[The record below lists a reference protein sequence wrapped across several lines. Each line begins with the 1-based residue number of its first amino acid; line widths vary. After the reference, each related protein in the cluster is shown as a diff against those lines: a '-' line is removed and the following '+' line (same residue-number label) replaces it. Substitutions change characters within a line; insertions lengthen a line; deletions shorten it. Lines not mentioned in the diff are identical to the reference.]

1 MSKAKPAAKSKS
13 VPAKAKATPRD
24 KKPVQVPLEAAKPA
38 RKTAP
43 VGKLAPV
50 KPAAGKPAALKPA
63 TAKPG
68 APKAEPPAP
77 TAKKPAT
84 GKGRKAAP
92 VVVAPPPYVSPFK
105 AGAKVVHTVFGPG
118 SVTAVDGERLVI
130 KFAGGEKTILDS
142 FVKAVKG

>member
-13 VPAKAKATPRD
+13 TPAKATPMA
-24 KKPVQVPLEAAKPA
+24 KKPVQVPLESAKPA

-43 VGKLAPV
+43 VGKPAPV
-50 KPAAGKPAALKPA
+50 KPATVKPAALKPA

-68 APKAEPPAP
+68 AAKAEAPAP
-77 TAKKPAT
+77 AAKKPAT
-84 GKGRKAAP
+84 GKGKKAAP

-142 FVKAVKG
+142 FVKAAKG